1 MGNGH
6 SILFF
11 FFWLG
16 HDLGGGLSPNLVGL
30 NGARRAL
37 QRQVRAPEKN
47 PVSKRAGFGPRAK
60 TRGSGPGMEKPGLN
74 PTRCHSYLEEFH
86 DPVL

>member
-11 FFWLG
+11 FFGWAA
-16 HDLGGGLSPNLVGL
+16 DLAQICRACGGGFGPW
-30 NGARRAL
+30 
-37 QRQVRAPEKN
+37 EKN

-60 TRGSGPGMEKPGLN
+60 THGLGLGMEKPSPN
-74 PTRCHSYLEEFH
+74 PIRCHS
-86 DPVL
+86 